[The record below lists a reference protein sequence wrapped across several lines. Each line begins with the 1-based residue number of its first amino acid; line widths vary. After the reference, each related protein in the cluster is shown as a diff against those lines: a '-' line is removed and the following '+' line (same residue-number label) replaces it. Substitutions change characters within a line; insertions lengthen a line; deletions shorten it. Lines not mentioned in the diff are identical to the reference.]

1 MRRKRSAVQNHRII
15 LKRFLPKRVELNGLC
30 RENLD
35 LLLSKMLHKVSDLL
49 IASLR
54 RTRQCGTVSDLWA
67 ENNWHEFSRFVPLY
81 TNLDKRW
88 TLSRAWARKDSVLT
102 TFLTSFM
109 FLLDSWL
116 LSDVVITED
125 SSWPSTWQKT
135 MGRSLLR
142 RTWAGQKDTGL
153 GERELTTSAVWS
165 LSS

>member
-15 LKRFLPKRVELNGLC
+15 LTRFLPKRVELNGLC

-49 IASLR
+49 IASLW
-54 RTRQCGTVSDLWA
+54 RTRQRGTVSDLWA
-67 ENNWHEFSRFVPLY
+67 ENNWHEFSRFVPLD

-135 MGRSLLR
+135 VKISQENCRQIYGKSKASGWRN
-142 RTWAGQKDTGL
+142 
-153 GERELTTSAVWS
+153 
-165 LSS
+165 LSTVTAPKIC

>member
-1 MRRKRSAVQNHRII
+1 MRRKRSAVQNHRIT
-15 LKRFLPKRVELNGLC
+15 LTRFLPKKVELNGLC
-30 RENLD
+30 GENLD
-35 LLLSKMLHKVSDLL
+35 LLFSKMRHKVSDLL

-54 RTRQCGTVSDLWA
+54 RPRQSGTVSDLWA
-67 ENNWHEFSRFVPLY
+67 ENNRYEFSRFVLLD

-88 TLSRAWARKDSVLT
+88 TLSRAWARTESVLT

-116 LSDVVITED
+116 LSDVAITED

-153 GERELTTSAVWS
+153 GGRELTTSAVWS